1 MEAEDLFTEVFPA
14 MALIMIIAG
23 FLDPTFWPMLLQWL
37 VSGKAFLMVLAA
49 SAFLIVIVGGVV
61 LIYYAIVALIF
72 IAIFSIFVLA
82 PLYFLYLVLGLT
94 YSVILGAVVGAVIL
108 LYLVETR
115 TVRIE
120 QHTITLSVHRKY
132 IVKR

>member
-1 MEAEDLFTEVFPA
+1 MEVEDLFTEVFPA

-37 VSGKAFLMVLAA
+37 VSGNAFLVVLAA
-49 SAFLIVIVGGVV
+49 SAFLIVVVGGVV

>member
-1 MEAEDLFTEVFPA
+1 

>member
-1 MEAEDLFTEVFPA
+1 

-37 VSGKAFLMVLAA
+37 VLGNAFLVVLAA
-49 SAFLIVIVGGVV
+49 SAFLIVVVGGVV

>member
-1 MEAEDLFTEVFPA
+1 MEVEDLFTEVFPA

-37 VSGKAFLMVLAA
+37 VLGNAFLVVLAA
-49 SAFLIVIVGGVV
+49 SAFLIVVVGGVV